1 MVYICCI
8 MLMLSFP
15 CRFLF
20 VCVEIKAKREM
31 TMLERRCFMKSRVP
45 ADSWIINL
53 PIAHRGLHGN
63 GAGENTRTAYARAIE
78 KGYPIEM
85 DVQLTKDGELVC
97 FHDDNV
103 KRVTGVDKLI
113 WDMTLEE
120 VRALKVCGT
129 QDGVMTFK
137 EFLDFVDGRTP
148 LLIEIKQQRDGKKS
162 GIEKKVVELLDNYNG
177 EFAVQSFD
185 PFIMQRVRKLRP
197 EFLRGQLGGAK
208 PGMLAYPKYVVVRKL
223 LLNFLSKPD
232 FINYVIE
239 EFPIKTKL
247 PVMRWTIN
255 TEERKR
261 TAYGMGHNIVFEN
274 IDPSK

>member
-1 MVYICCI
+1 
-8 MLMLSFP
+8 
-15 CRFLF
+15 
-20 VCVEIKAKREM
+20 
-31 TMLERRCFMKSRVP
+31 MKSRVK
-45 ADSWIINL
+45 ADSWIINR

-78 KGYPIEM
+78 AGYPIEM
-85 DVQLTKDGELVC
+85 DVQLTKDGVPVC

-113 WDMTLEE
+113 WDMTLDE
-120 VRALKVCGT
+120 VKQLKVCGT
-129 QDGVMTFK
+129 EDGVMTFA
-137 EFLDFVDGRTP
+137 EFLKFVDGRTP
-148 LLIEIKQQRDGKKS
+148 ILVELKQQRDGAKS
-162 GIEKKVVELLDNYNG
+162 GIEQKVVTLLDEYKG

-185 PFIMQRVRKLRP
+185 PFIVQRVRKLRP
-197 EFLRGQLGGAK
+197 QFLRGQLGGARPK
-208 PGMLAYPKYVVVRKL
+208 SMAYPKYLVVRKL

-255 TEERKR
+255 TEERKKI
-261 TAYGMGHNIVFEN
+261 AYSMGHNIVFEN
-274 IDPSK
+274 IDPSKN

>member
-1 MVYICCI
+1 
-8 MLMLSFP
+8 
-15 CRFLF
+15 
-20 VCVEIKAKREM
+20 
-31 TMLERRCFMKSRVP
+31 MKSRVKP
-45 ADSWIINL
+45 DSWIINL

-78 KGYPIEM
+78 AGFPIEM
-85 DVQLTKDGELVC
+85 DVQLTKDGVPVC
-97 FHDDNV
+97 FHDDNA

-120 VRALKVCGT
+120 VRKLKVCDT
-129 QDGVMTFK
+129 NDGVMTFE
-137 EFLDFVDGRTP
+137 EFLNFVNGRTP
-148 LLIEIKQQRDGKKS
+148 ILVEIKQQRDGKHS
-162 GIEKKVVELLDNYNG
+162 GIEKKTAELLDNYKG
-177 EFAVQSFD
+177 EFAIQSFD

-197 EFLRGQLGGAK
+197 QYLRGQLGGARPK
-208 PGMLAYPKYVVVRKL
+208 SLSYPKYLVVRKL
-223 LLNFLSKPD
+223 LLNCLSKPD

-261 TAYGMGHNIVFEN
+261 TAYSMGHNIVFEN
-274 IDPSK
+274 IDPSKD